1 MATTVFD
8 VKITDVWLFVSINNT
23 VLQFSTP
30 TGALFSNSS
39 RAGLYYVEVQEVV
52 GSAVNTSVFLW
63 NKSSGLID
71 CFSATD
77 EYTCVGCT
85 ACNSGYTLTS
95 SGTCAFGVASQ
106 NTTANATTNATT
118 NATANATTA
127 NPNNTVNQS
136 HTIPFQSDPLT

>member
-52 GSAVNTSVFLW
+52 GSAANTSVFL
-63 NKSSGLID
+63 
-71 CFSATD
+71 
-77 EYTCVGCT
+77 
-85 ACNSGYTLTS
+85 
-95 SGTCAFGVASQ
+95 
-106 NTTANATTNATT
+106 
-118 NATANATTA
+118 
-127 NPNNTVNQS
+127 
-136 HTIPFQSDPLT
+136 